1 MNVEIEGCGYI
12 GMAEYHADSLIVALA
27 FDATGSESMAQ
38 SMKHDLRNIEPSKQ
52 AAECLAISAR
62 FFSFGSVAHN
72 IAPARLLTFY
82 AA

>member
-38 SMKHDLRNIEPSKQ
+38 SMPYMMTIHHKTTIPS
-52 AAECLAISAR
+52 LDII
-62 FFSFGSVAHN
+62 FSIIKLFV
-72 IAPARLLTFY
+72 FVVF
-82 AA
+82 

>member
-38 SMKHDLRNIEPSKQ
+38 SMESDRLRKEKQ
-52 AAECLAISAR
+52 TEED
-62 FFSFGSVAHN
+62 
-72 IAPARLLTFY
+72 
-82 AA
+82 